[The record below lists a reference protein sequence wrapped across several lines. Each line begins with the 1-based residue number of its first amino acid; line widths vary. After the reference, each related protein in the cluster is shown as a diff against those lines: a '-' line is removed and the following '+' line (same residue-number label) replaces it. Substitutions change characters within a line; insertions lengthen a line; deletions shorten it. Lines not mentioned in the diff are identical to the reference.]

1 MFNAWPLV
9 QGTQA
14 VAAPL
19 PAGATN
25 PVAQSVQSRE
35 GDTAL
40 VPDASAAYQ
49 AFPAHATHLLVDRAA
64 QTKPYPARQ
73 FAAPPVA
80 EGVLGVLAVEL
91 YEH

>member
-25 PVAQSVQSRE
+25 PVPQSVQPRE
-35 GDTAL
+35 GDTAS

-49 AFPAHATHLLVDRAA
+49 AFPAHAVHLLVD
-64 QTKPYPARQ
+64 
-73 FAAPPVA
+73 
-80 EGVLGVLAVEL
+80 
-91 YEH
+91 